1 MIGEYR
7 VVTLCGSTRFKDY
20 FMNVQKKL
28 TLDGYIVIS
37 VGLFEHSEDDEW
49 TEGTKKM
56 LDDMHKRKIDMA
68 DEIFVIN
75 VDGYIGD
82 STRSEI
88 EYAIKTGKGV
98 TYLHPID

>member
-37 VGLFEHSEDDEW
+37 VGLFEHSED
-49 TEGTKKM
+49 GKKSG
-56 LDDMHKRKIDMA
+56 K
-68 DEIFVIN
+68 F
-75 VDGYIGD
+75 
-82 STRSEI
+82 RS
-88 EYAIKTGKGV
+88 YKSK
-98 TYLHPID
+98 